1 MHSHKHLRV
10 AVFAFVACAFGSAM
24 GYAQSTDDSE
34 PTLAIP
40 SSKLQVRFDMLGAGY
55 WDFDQATLG
64 HESQGRIGWAI
75 LGISGE
81 INPYISFDAELNPVN
96 EQRQATTRLRRG
108 ELLLPERALQARTRR
123 GLRARRPEPC

>member
-1 MHSHKHLRV
+1 MTATMHSHKHLRV

-40 SSKLQVRFDMLGAGY
+40 SSKLQVRFDVLGAGY

-64 HESQGRIGWAI
+64 HESQGRIAGRSSASQGRST
-75 LGISGE
+75 LISRSTP
-81 INPYISFDAELNPVN
+81 N
-96 EQRQATTRLRRG
+96 
-108 ELLLPERALQARTRR
+108 
-123 GLRARRPEPC
+123 